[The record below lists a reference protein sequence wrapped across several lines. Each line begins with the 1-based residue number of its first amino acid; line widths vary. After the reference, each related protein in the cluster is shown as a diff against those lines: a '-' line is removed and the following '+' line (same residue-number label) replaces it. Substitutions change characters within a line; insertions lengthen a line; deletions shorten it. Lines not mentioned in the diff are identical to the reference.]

1 MQTKFWHGFADMH
14 TVKDAELV
22 FRSGDG
28 VWLES
33 TDGRRFLDATAALWY
48 CAVGYGRHEIA
59 DAVAEQLTR
68 LAAYSSFGA
77 YTTEPTVALAERL
90 SALAPFDDAVVFLG
104 SGGSDAVD
112 TAAKL
117 ARRYWD
123 VLGQPEKRIIVS
135 REHGY
140 HGMHAFGTSLAG
152 IPGNKS
158 GYGGALID
166 EVANVGVADTESLGA
181 LFERQGREIAA
192 FIGEPVVGAGG
203 VYPPEPSYW
212 AEVQRLCR
220 EHDVL
225 LIADEVITGFG
236 RTGAMWGSQRYGIE
250 PDMITF
256 AKAVTSGYQ
265 PLGGVLV
272 GRRVAAP
279 FWDGGAPGPMFVHGY
294 TYSGHAAAC
303 AGAMANLDIIERED
317 LVGRVASMEAGFD
330 AAVRR
335 LAVAPLVGEI
345 RTVGLTAAVA
355 IKPELLAAD
364 AGLPVRVVGAA
375 LRHGVATRVLRG
387 HALQIS
393 PALTITSEEVDV
405 LVDGLGAALE
415 DVAATVLT
423 PPPARRPAP
432 PSRPPPRRRPADRV
446 ATSPT

>member
-1 MQTKFWHGFADMH
+1 MVGEATIGDMTTTSRFWHGFADMH
-14 TVKDAELV
+14 TVKDHELV

-48 CAVGYGRHEIA
+48 CAVGYGRREIA
-59 DAVAEQLTR
+59 DAVAEQLMT
-68 LAAYSSFGA
+68 LPACSSFGP
-77 YTTEPTVALAERL
+77 YTSEPTVALADRL
-90 SALAPFDDAVVFLG
+90 AAMAPIDEAVVFLG

-123 VLGQPEKRIIVS
+123 VIGRPQKRIIVS

-152 IPGNKS
+152 IPSNKA

-166 EVANVGVADTESLGA
+166 EVIHVGVSDTESLGA
-181 LFERQGREIAA
+181 LFERQGSEIAA

-212 AEVQRLCR
+212 AEVTRLCH
-220 EHDVL
+220 EHDIL

-236 RTGAMWGSQRYGIE
+236 RTGAMWGTQRYGIE

-272 GRRVAAP
+272 GRRVAEP
-279 FWDGGAPGPMFVHGY
+279 FWAGDAPGPMFAHGY
-294 TYSGHAAAC
+294 TYSGHAAGC
-303 AGAMANLDIIERED
+303 AAAMANLDILEGED
-317 LVGRVASMEAGFD
+317 LPGRVASMEADF
-330 AAVRR
+330 ATALRR
-335 LAVAPLVGEI
+335 LEALPIVGEV
-345 RTVGLTAAVA
+345 RTAGFTAAVA
-355 IKPELLAAD
+355 IAPERLAAD
-364 AGLPVRVVGAA
+364 AGIAA
-375 LRHGVATRVLRG
+375 RAVTAAIRHGVTTRALRG
-387 HALQIS
+387 QALQVS
-393 PALTITSEEVDV
+393 PALTITLEEVDV
-405 LVDGLGAALE
+405 MVDGLGAALE
-415 DVAATVLT
+415 DVAAGT
-423 PPPARRPAP
+423 
-432 PSRPPPRRRPADRV
+432 
-446 ATSPT
+446 

>member
-1 MQTKFWHGFADMH
+1 MTTSFWHGFADMH
-14 TVKDAELV
+14 AIKDHELV
-22 FRSGDG
+22 FRSGEG

-48 CAVGYGRHEIA
+48 CAVGYGRRDIA
-59 DAVAEQLTR
+59 EAVAAQLVR
-68 LAAYSSFGA
+68 LPAYSSFGA
-77 YTTEPTVALAERL
+77 YTTETTLELAARL
-90 SALAPFDDAVVFLG
+90 SAMAPMEGARVFLG

-117 ARRYWD
+117 VRRYWD
-123 VLGQPEKRIIVS
+123 VLGKPNKRIIVS

-140 HGMHAFGTSLAG
+140 HGMHAWGTSLAG
-152 IPGNKS
+152 IPANKA

-166 EVANVGVADTESLGA
+166 EVVHVGLADTESLGA
-181 LFERQGREIAA
+181 LFERIGPEIAA

-212 AEVQRLCR
+212 AEVGRLCR

-236 RTGAMWGSQRYGIE
+236 RTGALWGSKRYGIE
-250 PDMITF
+250 PDLITF

-272 GRRVAAP
+272 GQRVAEP
-279 FWDGGAPGPMFVHGY
+279 FWDGPAPGPMFVHGY

-303 AGAMANLDIIERED
+303 AGAMANLDVIERED
-317 LVGRVASMEAGFD
+317 LVGRVARMEGAFE

-335 LAVAPLVGEI
+335 LEGAPLVGEV
-345 RTVGLTAAVA
+345 RTVGFTAAVA
-355 IKPELLAAD
+355 IDPARLSSDAAIP
-364 AGLPVRVVGAA
+364 GRVVSAA
-375 LRHGVATRVLRG
+375 LTHGVATRVLRG

-393 PALTITSEEVDV
+393 PALTITPEEVDV
-405 LVDGLGAALE
+405 MVDGLGAAFE
-415 DVAATVLT
+415 DVAA
-423 PPPARRPAP
+423 AI
-432 PSRPPPRRRPADRV
+432 
-446 ATSPT
+446 